1 MKLKTVE
8 IEGKQYAVIQEG
20 KPVYVENDGKEV
32 AFDAEGTRATI
43 TRLNGEAK
51 SHRERAESAESKL
64 KGFEGIEDPAAARK
78 ALETVS
84 NLDAK
89 KLVDAGQVEQV
100 KQEAIKAVRA
110 EYEPVVQE
118 RDKLMSDLVNEK
130 IGGSFARSKF
140 AADKTIIPPHMLQKT
155 YGDSFK
161 IEDGQVVPYDANGSK
176 IYSRAR
182 PGEIADFDEA
192 LETLISNDPHRDNIL
207 KAPDSSGGG
216 AGGGSGGNGKK
227 TYTRDQ
233 YGSLPPA
240 EQAKIA
246 SQMRSGEAVITD

>member
-20 KPVYVENDGKEV
+20 KPVYVEDDGKEV

-43 TRLNGEAK
+43 KRLNGEAQG
-51 SHRERAESAESKL
+51 HRERAENAESKL

-118 RDKLMSDLVNEK
+118 RDKLKGDLYNEK
-130 IGGSFARSKF
+130 IGGNFARSKF
-140 AADKTIIPPHMLQKT
+140 AAEKTIIPPHMLQKT

-161 IEDGQVVPYDANGSK
+161 IEDGQVVPYDANGK
-176 IYSRAR
+176 VIYSRAR

-207 KAPDSSGGG
+207 KAPASSGGG
-216 AGGGSGGNGKK
+216 AGGGAQGGDGKK
-227 TYTRDQ
+227 TMTREQ
-233 YGSLPPA
+233 FEAASPA
-240 EQAKIA
+240 QRMEHAK
-246 SQMRSGEAVITD
+246 SGGVITD